1 MPGKRNYIR
10 GNNRTNDPMSKI
22 PFRKYHGF
30 GNDYFVAMKP
40 ELDPVRELGEF
51 ARAICRRNT
60 GAGSDGL
67 AILDQVEGGQAD
79 YACRI
84 INPDGTEAG
93 FSGNGTRCAAAHLYR
108 KKLWSEKNLR
118 LGTKSGIKNYEFQ
131 RLEDGKYWFLAE
143 IGHPSFED
151 REIPFV
157 RSERKSEIK
166 FEDASVSFDGEQLP
180 VCLLN
185 VGNPVCAVFVD
196 GFDFDWR
203 RLGAG
208 IEGHEF
214 FPERTNVVFVAVDND
229 ARLRIKIWERGAGET
244 ASSGTCSV
252 AAAVAAAHTGR
263 AGRSVSVVSDGGIT
277 EARWR
282 DDGEMLIT
290 GSAEYVYSGFWPVTD

>member
-1 MPGKRNYIR
+1 
-10 GNNRTNDPMSKI
+10 MSKI

-30 GNDYFVAMKP
+30 GNDYFVAMDP
-40 ELDPVRELGEF
+40 ELGPVRDLGDF
-51 ARAICRRNT
+51 VSAICRRNK

-67 AILDQVEGGQAD
+67 AILEQVDSGQAD

-84 INPDGTEAG
+84 INPDGSEAG

-108 KKLWSEKNLR
+108 KKLWSDKNLR
-118 LGTKSGIKNYEFQ
+118 LETESGIKNYEFQ
-131 RLEDGKYWFLAE
+131 RLENGNYWFLAE
-143 IGHPSFED
+143 LGHPLFDD

-157 RSERKSEIK
+157 KTDKKSAIE
-166 FEDASVSFDGEQLP
+166 FEGASVVFDGERFP

-203 RLGAG
+203 TLGTG
-208 IEGHEF
+208 IEVHES
-214 FPERTNVVFVAVDND
+214 FPERTNVVFVAVEQES
-229 ARLRIKIWERGAGET
+229 RLRIRIWERGAGET

-252 AAAVAAAHTGR
+252 AAAVAAAHTSR
-263 AGRSVSVVSDGGIT
+263 AGRAVSVVSEGGTT
-277 EARWR
+277 EALWR

-290 GSAEYVYSGFWPVTD
+290 GSAKYVYSGLWPLTD